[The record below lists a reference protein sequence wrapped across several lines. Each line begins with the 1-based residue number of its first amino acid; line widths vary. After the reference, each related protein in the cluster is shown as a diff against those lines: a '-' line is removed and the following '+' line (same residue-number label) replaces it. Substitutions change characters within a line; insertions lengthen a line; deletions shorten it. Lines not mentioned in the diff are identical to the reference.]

1 MKKSKNQKKRKTI
14 RKKRRTSTW
23 KKEENKKTNNEN
35 TYETKIIKK
44 INVLTT
50 IIDKT
55 ETLTDIL
62 SDKSYNIT
70 QLTRL
75 KIVSV
80 NQEGF
85 PSSGILTF
93 IISII
98 GEVPDLNQFTLP
110 LINPEE
116 IILSCQ
122 LKGIKLKYQS
132 DRIINQNLVSIEEA
146 IKEEENKD
154 LFIIENFSSKDII
167 NYTNA
172 LVKRTKEKLSN
183 NIFFRQVS
191 HFKKDDNLNQ
201 IFFNLITIVSEKS
214 SSGYNVELKM
224 NVTINKKNNEK
235 IAICILDKDVSPN
248 NGEFVQ
254 VNFLCSINLT
264 SSEYIN
270 TDFEKIAISTVN
282 D

>member
-1 MKKSKNQKKRKTI
+1 M
-14 RKKRRTSTW
+14 
-23 KKEENKKTNNEN
+23 
-35 TYETKIIKK
+35 
-44 INVLTT
+44 
-50 IIDKT
+50 
-55 ETLTDIL
+55 
-62 SDKSYNIT
+62 
-70 QLTRL
+70 
-75 KIVSV
+75 
-80 NQEGF
+80 
-85 PSSGILTF
+85 
-93 IISII
+93 
-98 GEVPDLNQFTLP
+98 
-110 LINPEE
+110 
-116 IILSCQ
+116 
-122 LKGIKLKYQS
+122 
-132 DRIINQNLVSIEEA
+132 VSIEEA

-154 LFIIENFSSKDII
+154 LFIIENFSSKEII

-214 SSGYNVELKM
+214 SSGYNAELKM

-254 VNFLCSINLT
+254 ANFLCSINLT